1 LIYQT
6 ANGSGAGAYRKI
18 KSQNKMNTSL
28 YQVIK
33 SLEYNYRY
41 GRTQWQ
47 GYNNIWHID
56 WWDGRTSAVKQLK
69 AAGISREDAAAILRK
84 RIARL
89 QKKTSG
95 TEVLSQSQRVSF
107 LKIVNECIFDIEAK
121 SSRYNCSGIDWKAFH
136 RPSSSGGWV
145 LIAPDEPGNNWHTTD
160 PIIVKYLTKKF
171 LK

>member
-1 LIYQT
+1 MT
-6 ANGSGAGAYRKI
+6 
-18 KSQNKMNTSL
+18 TSL
-28 YQVIK
+28 YQAIK

-69 AAGISREDAAAILRK
+69 AARISKKDAAAILRK
-84 RIARL
+84 IVARRI
-89 QKKTSG
+89 QKETTA
-95 TEVLSQSQRVSF
+95 TEILTKEQRVSF
-107 LKIVNECIFDIEAK
+107 LKMVNECTFDLNAN
-121 SSRYNCSGIDWKAFH
+121 SSRYNCTGIDWKAFH
-136 RPSSSGGWV
+136 RPASSGGWV
-145 LIAPDEPGNNWHTTD
+145 LIAPDEPGNNWHTKD